1 MAASNLFF
9 LFKYES
15 YYRHKLAEQTNVMAQ
30 VMKFNQE
37 AFRKLA
43 IAQVPVR
50 VVPVQNADG
59 SIDPRGFVLL
69 IERAYAAEMRPLGGQ
84 KTGCIFF
91 NSSVPARQ
99 IQQLQSAAENP
110 AQTNNTVAK

>member
-1 MAASNLFF
+1 MAA
-9 LFKYES
+9 
-15 YYRHKLAEQTNVMAQ
+15 QTANMAQ

-50 VVPVQNADG
+50 VVPVQNDDG
-59 SIDPRGFVLL
+59 TVDPRGFVLL
-69 IERAYAAEMRPLGGQ
+69 IEGAYAAEMRPLDGH
-84 KTGCIFF
+84 KAGCIFF

-99 IQQLQSAAENP
+99 IQQLQQATENP
-110 AQTNNTVAK
+110 AQPTNNAAK